1 MKRDTIKKDDIQ
13 NMHVKGGNMGT
24 TKDMLEIDRIRNLII
39 NFDWKIVKQET
50 TEKLVVLTIQKD
62 RIQPEITVDLGA
74 S

>member
-1 MKRDTIKKDDIQ
+1 MS
-13 NMHVKGGNMGT
+13 T

-50 TEKLVVLTIQKD
+50 SDKHIILTIQKD
-62 RIQPEITVDLGA
+62 SPEPDIKLDAGP